1 MSYAIV
7 GSATVGSMTLGVYPR
22 KFRISATSYGG
33 LYGGS
38 TPPLFAWLADLTPYV
53 QNDWVITHQ
62 LGQPSRLSFSMLG
75 EIPLQEGL
83 GVRVSLSEI
92 KPGFLNAVANTDFGE
107 LVFWGNMTEVTTEV
121 RHIGQRPLYQVQAQ
135 DSTWTLNRRGTVSGT
150 YGSIGFNTLVRQLL
164 HAHTNDLD
172 KFRVGFIPQSL
183 GNAPR
188 FVFQNVTVLEALQ
201 QVADAAGAYLSVTPD
216 RRVNLFQEAAHLT
229 TADSITD
236 TSRNAYNLR
245 AYRDLTNIV
254 TQVDLF
260 GRSTVSV
267 GARSSFYDIAVAD
280 GSIFSPVANPRILI
294 DNEQLATV
302 GSIAWQPLSIP
313 GADALLYLSAGITP
327 LSAALG
333 PVPVQHVAART
344 ISANSIVQQMT
355 EVSNERIYSEDNIE
369 LTNVELEARADLLI
383 ARLSEGYREIMFSA
397 DDERHNLGRQLEVG
411 QRVAIA
417 ITSPVAISQNQTLM
431 VQEVRV
437 EQVGTVA
444 NSTVDIRRT
453 AKLGLQQRTQT
464 LDQTLAGTRTT
475 R

>member
-22 KFRISATSYGG
+22 KFRITVTSYGA
-33 LYGGS
+33 LFGGS
-38 TPPLFAWLADLTPYV
+38 TPPLYAFITDVTPYV
-53 QNDWVITHQ
+53 QNDWTITQQ
-62 LGQPSRLSFSMLG
+62 LGQPSLLTFSMFG

-83 GVRVSLSEI
+83 GVRVSLSDI
-92 KPGFLNAVANTDFGE
+92 KPGFLNEVANADFGE
-107 LVFWGNMTEVTTEV
+107 LFFAGNMTEVTTEV
-121 RHIGQRPLYQVQAQ
+121 NHIGQRPMYRVQAQ
-135 DSTWTLNRRGTVSGT
+135 DLTWTLNRWGGVRGT

-164 HAHTNDLD
+164 ETNASVDG
-172 KFRVGFIPQSL
+172 FRVGFIPQSL

-188 FVFQNVTVLEALQ
+188 FVFQNVTMLEALQ
-201 QVADAAGAYLSVTPD
+201 QIADAAGAYLSVTPD
-216 RRVNLFQEAAHLT
+216 RRVNLFQDAAHVT
-229 TADSITD
+229 TADSITN

-245 AYRDLTNIV
+245 AYRDLTNVV
-254 TQVDLF
+254 TQVNLF
-260 GRSTVSV
+260 GRSTQSV
-267 GARSSFYDIAVAD
+267 EPSLTTFSAIPVAD
-280 GSIFSPVANPRILI
+280 GSVFSPIANPRILI

-302 GSIAWQPLSIP
+302 GSIAWQPPSIP
-313 GADALLYLSAGITP
+313 TADAVLYLSAGVVP
-327 LSAALG
+327 SSAFSAV
-333 PVPVQHVAART
+333 VPVQHVAART
-344 ISANSIVQQMT
+344 IAANSIVQQMT
-355 EVSNERIYSEDNIE
+355 EVSNERVYSEDNTE
-369 LTNVELEARADLLI
+369 LTNIELEARADLLI
-383 ARLSEGYREIMFSA
+383 ARLSEGYRQISFSA

-437 EQVGTVA
+437 EQAGTTA

-453 AKLGLQQRTQT
+453 ARLGLQLRTQT